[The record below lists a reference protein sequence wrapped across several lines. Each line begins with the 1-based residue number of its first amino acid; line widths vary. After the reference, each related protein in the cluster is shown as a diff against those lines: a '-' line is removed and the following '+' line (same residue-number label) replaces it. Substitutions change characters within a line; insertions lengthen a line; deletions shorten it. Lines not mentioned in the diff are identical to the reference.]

1 MNRLDLMSQAPSRPA
16 ESTQTPRGLSS
27 APDAQQGG
35 KGSGSGMTGFD
46 MVLEGLSREQGRES
60 VDPFQDGDLLN
71 LTEQAAESPAIDTTA
86 LEALLSA
93 TSPDGS
99 SAGVAALPAES
110 QAYTVLE
117 SLLPRILPQNGASGQ
132 LDPEMRNGASSML
145 PLLTSDATADTI
157 LNSAIGPKLSV
168 SVQNQETHFR
178 PIVEGFEAAL
188 QETTPAESIEVS
200 IEALPNHL
208 GVKKSIE
215 AATRQPSINLQQRL
229 GDEQVIPD
237 ADATS
242 VRQDDEEMSFDRMSL
257 GRMADRTEVQKQ
269 TAPGLQKADGGS
281 LPAGTLHQM
290 ARAIL
295 DDVSE
300 VSGLQQPSFTG
311 DGVHRVAV
319 ARASGG
325 VLRVLSLQ
333 LNPVELGLVTIKM
346 RLSGDSLEMELHVEK
361 QETAELLRND
371 TERLSSLLRT
381 SGYKPDVINIQ
392 TTETPNHDRN
402 SFQRPH
408 SGAQDQSFQG
418 NADGQNHSSRHHGQH
433 GRDEAEIRN
442 EPKQNRTAGSSS
454 SGGIY
459 L

>member
-1 MNRLDLMSQAPSRPA
+1 MNRLDLMSQTPSRPA
-16 ESTQTPRGLSS
+16 DTTQTPRGLSS

-35 KGSGSGMTGFD
+35 KRSGDGVAGFD
-46 MVLEGLSREQGRES
+46 TVLEGLSREQGRES
-60 VDPFQDGDLLN
+60 VDPFQDDNLLN
-71 LTEQAAESPAIDTTA
+71 LTEQAVESPTIDTTA

-93 TSPDGS
+93 TAPDGTI
-99 SAGVAALPAES
+99 AGTTALAAGS
-110 QAYTVLE
+110 QAYSILE
-117 SLLPRILPQNGASGQ
+117 SLLPRILPQGGASGES
-132 LDPEMRNGASSML
+132 DPEMRNGASSML

-157 LNSAIGPKLSV
+157 LSPAIGPKLSV
-168 SVQNQETHFR
+168 AVQNQETHFR

-188 QETTPAESIEVS
+188 QETSSVEG
-200 IEALPNHL
+200 IEASPEVVSNDP
-208 GVKKSIE
+208 GIKKPME
-215 AATRQPSINLQQRL
+215 AATRQPPINLQQRL
-229 GDEQVIPD
+229 GDEAVRPD
-237 ADATS
+237 ADAPS
-242 VRQDDEEMSFDRMSL
+242 VRRGDEETSPDSISL
-257 GRMADRTEVQKQ
+257 ARMADRAEVQRQ
-269 TAPGLQKADGGS
+269 TASGLQKVDGGA

-300 VSGLQQPSFTG
+300 VSSLQQPSFAG
-311 DGVHRVAV
+311 DGLHRVAV

-346 RLSGDSLEMELHVEK
+346 RLSGDSLEMELQVEK

-371 TERLSSLLRT
+371 AERLSSLLRT

-392 TTETPNHDRN
+392 TAEATNHDRN

-408 SGAQDQSFQG
+408 SGAQDQSFHG
-418 NADGQNHSSRHHGQH
+418 NADGQNHSSRQH
-433 GRDEAEIRN
+433 GRDETKTRN
-442 EPKQNRTAGSSS
+442 EPKQQSGTVGSSS
-454 SGGIY
+454 AGGVY

>member
-1 MNRLDLMSQAPSRPA
+1 
-16 ESTQTPRGLSS
+16 
-27 APDAQQGG
+27 
-35 KGSGSGMTGFD
+35 MTGFD
-46 MVLEGLSREQGRES
+46 TVLEGLSREQGRES
-60 VDPFQDGDLLN
+60 VDPLQDGNLSN

-93 TSPDGS
+93 TSSDGS
-99 SAGVAALPAES
+99 SAGVAALPTGS
-110 QAYTVLE
+110 QAYSVLE
-117 SLLPRILPQNGASGQ
+117 SLLPRILPQSGASGEA
-132 LDPEMRNGASSML
+132 DPETRNGASSML
-145 PLLTSDATADTI
+145 PLLTSDATADSI

-188 QETTPAESIEVS
+188 QETKPAEAIEVS
-200 IEALPNHL
+200 IDALPNDL
-208 GVKKSIE
+208 GIKKSME
-215 AATRQPSINLQQRL
+215 AATRQPSINLQQRF
-229 GDEQVIPD
+229 GDEPVIPD

-242 VRQDDEEMSFDRMSL
+242 VVQGDEDMSFDRNSL
-257 GRMADRTEVQKQ
+257 SRMAGRTEVQKQ
-269 TAPGLQKADGGS
+269 TIPGFQKADGGS
-281 LPAGTLHQM
+281 IPAGTLHQM

-300 VSGLQQPSFTG
+300 VSGLQQPSFQG

-346 RLSGDSLEMELHVEK
+346 RLSGDSLEMELQAEK

-371 TERLSSLLRT
+371 AERLSSLLRT

-392 TTETPNHDRN
+392 TAETTNHDRN

-418 NADGQNHSSRHHGQH
+418 NADGQNHSSRQHGQH

-442 EPKQNRTAGSSS
+442 ESKQNRADGSGN
-454 SGGIY
+454 SGGVY